1 MKKIIALAL
10 ALVLSCTMLSVICSA
25 STVREDIFVKID
37 GVEGISKDVAHCK
50 WIDGVDYKL
59 NRADDGTVTGITFVH
74 LIEPATTKIIE
85 CYMNRRYIYEA
96 KLNICQY
103 FAGKQYT
110 VLDVYMKCVLISNA
124 EVILLDDGSV
134 AETVT
139 ITSNQ
144 ITVTE
149 KPLVIGPDGLPIYG

>member
-1 MKKIIALAL
+1 MKKIIALVL

-25 STVREDIFVKID
+25 STVREDVFVKLD
-37 GVEGISKDVAHCK
+37 GVEGISKDADHCK

-59 NRADDGTVTGITFVH
+59 NYDDDGTVTGITFVH

-85 CYMNRRYIYEA
+85 YYMNRRYIYEA

-110 VLDVYMKCVLISNA
+110 VLEVNMKHALISCT
-124 EVILLDDGSV
+124 EVILLDDGTV

-139 ITSNQ
+139 LTSDQ

-149 KPLVIGPDGLPIYG
+149 KPLVIGPDGQPIYG